1 MDSKKSYKS
10 YKTFGPLESLKS
22 ISRRDFL
29 YRAAAVG
36 GTSLLLNTM
45 NAWGMGIGSKVS
57 GPPQLSGSGKGKKVL
72 ILGAG
77 LAGMTAAFEL
87 GKLGYQCQIIE
98 ARSFAG
104 GRCQTARKGTTITEL
119 GGEKQ
124 TCQFDEGMYINHGP
138 WRIPLHH
145 QSTLHYTRLFEVPL
159 EVMVND
165 NDHAIVYAE
174 NAGPLSKQRLRPAQ
188 IKADMRGHVAEL
200 LAKSV
205 RNKQLDNELT
215 ADDKRLLLDYLAHE
229 GQLAGSDLQ
238 YKGRSG
244 RGYAVNPGAG
254 MVPGAGTPSDPL
266 GFKDLLASKVG
277 NVYSA
282 VQDFP
287 MQNTMF
293 QPVGGMD
300 QIAKAFEKRVGRNIR
315 YHSEV
320 QTLRQNDKGVTV
332 TFKDTVSGKLSTLT
346 ADYCLCAI
354 PLSVL
359 RNIDTDFSDKFKAAV
374 KAVAYAPVGKIGLQ
388 MKRRFWEEDDQIYG
402 GHILTDIEGINTISL
417 PSTGW
422 QKQKGVVLGYYNYQ
436 NKAIEVSGMSL
447 KERAEFALAA
457 GEKIFPA
464 YRESFDSAFSVAW
477 HRIQYNLGGWAEW
490 TDKTRASAYPVLVEG
505 EGRVL
510 LAGEHLSYLT
520 GWQAGAI
527 ESAWQQIAKIHE
539 RASA

>member
-1 MDSKKSYKS
+1 MDSDKSYKS
-10 YKTFGPLESLKS
+10 FTSFSS

-45 NAWGMGIGSKVS
+45 NAWGMGIASRVS

-77 LAGMTAAFEL
+77 LAGMTAAYEL

-124 TCQFDEGMYINHGP
+124 TCQFDDGMYINHGP

-165 NDHAIVYAE
+165 NDHSFVYAE

-205 RNKQLDNELT
+205 RSNQLDQELT
-215 ADDKRLLLDYLAHE
+215 TDDKRLLLDYLAHE
-229 GQLAGSDLQ
+229 GQLAGKDLE

-254 MVPGAGTPSDPL
+254 LVPGPGTLSDPL

-300 QIAKAFEKRVGRNIR
+300 QIAKAFEKRVGKNIR

-332 TFKDTVSGKLSTLT
+332 TFKDTVSGKLSSLT

-359 RNIDTDFSDKFKAAV
+359 RNIDTDFSDKFKSAV
-374 KAVAYAPVGKIGLQ
+374 KAVSYAPVGKIGLQ
-388 MKRRFWEEDDQIYG
+388 MKRRFWEEDEHIYG
-402 GHILTDIEGINTISL
+402 GHVLTDLRGINTISL
-417 PSTGW
+417 PSSGW
-422 QKQKGVVLGYYNYQ
+422 QHKKGVVLGYYNYQ
-436 NKAIEVSGMSL
+436 NIAVEVSGLSL
-447 KERAEFALAA
+447 KERTEFAIAA
-457 GEKIFPA
+457 GEKIFPQ
-464 YRESFDSAFSVAW
+464 YRSEFETSFSAAW

-490 TDKTRASAYPVLVEG
+490 NDKTRASAYPVLLEG

-527 ESAWQQIAKIHE
+527 ESAWQQLAKIHE